1 MKRDALTQPQRFVAF
16 VLNTAIFYFAYIWA
30 TGHWHVTGNGETL
43 WLASAV
49 AWWTLGLLSAPW
61 YRPPRD
67 ALGAAVAALAA
78 LFTLDLSTA
87 PGASF
92 ELELARGASIGY
104 AGLVGVAALV
114 AALVEQNQQS
124 PLRRFSYLLAERL
137 SSGPFIFG
145 TAALISIFG
154 FYTEPRYLLILTTLW
169 LLFALIRPIEF
180 LMILWNEW
188 RAERAIGNLNSAGRI
203 VRVDD
208 PNIVRVQV
216 NSAEVWEA
224 GLHVAA
230 LAGGTHRYVIPLF
243 SHIQDELIIGT
254 GLIVAETPTG
264 HLPHLTGAVFTVDDV
279 TTRKR
284 LIGDLCGQGE
294 DAELVGFVV
303 EGSDIASIHFEVS
316 KRTGIREGSVVFCS
330 IDGNC
335 VFYQVINASTTE
347 ESFQQNPRGTH
358 IVKAAQLGTWA
369 PDKGFQKFA
378 WLPRMNLPVFKLA
391 EGAQHAVEVGP
402 GEFIIGEIPGTAMQV
417 KASLPE
423 MIAYHTAILGV
434 TGTGK
439 TELVL
444 DLIREAHDQGAK
456 IFCVDLTGEY
466 RKRLADLAPAAIG
479 LRKNKADELE
489 EKLFAVETGAFKAGD
504 EKKLLRNFMESM
516 REDARKQVDNFL
528 REAGSAIGL
537 FEVAEVTNTRAT
549 LLATELFLS
558 EIMLWARANRKSRR
572 ILIVLEEAH
581 TIIPETAGAGF
592 DYDTQHVVNKI
603 GQIALQGR
611 KYGVG
616 LFIVSQRTA
625 LVSKTILS
633 QCNTFLTHALVDQT
647 SLQFLLNIYDS
658 AYVRS
663 IPNLRFL
670 NFLAFGKGVLS
681 ERPLL
686 LRRPLDP
693 TKAEASAALDDFIP
707 IEEAVPVPG
716 EPAAAADNV
725 GLAEGAGGNA
735 AAPSAGL
742 GGNGDSN
749 AA

>member
-1 MKRDALTQPQRFVAF
+1 MKRDELTQPQRFVAF
-16 VLNTAIFYFAYIWA
+16 VLNTAVFYFTYVWA
-30 TGHWHVTGNGETL
+30 TGHWYVTGNGETL

-67 ALGAAVAALAA
+67 ALGASVAALAA
-78 LFTLDLSTA
+78 MFTLDLSTA
-87 PGASF
+87 PAASF
-92 ELELARGASIGY
+92 ELELARGASIVY

-124 PLRRFSYLLAERL
+124 PLRRFSYLFAERL

-145 TAALISIFG
+145 TAALISVFG
-154 FYTEPRYLLILTTLW
+154 FYTEPRHLLIITTLW

-180 LMILWNEW
+180 LLILWKEW
-188 RAERAIGNLNSAGRI
+188 RAERAMGEFRSAGRI

-208 PNIVRVQV
+208 PDIVRVQV
-216 NSAEVWEA
+216 TSAEAWEA

-230 LAGGTHRYVIPLF
+230 LADATHRYVIPLF
-243 SHIQDELIIGT
+243 SHIQDEMIIGT
-254 GLIVAETPTG
+254 GLVVAETPSG
-264 HLPHLTGAVFTVDDV
+264 PLPHHTGLVFTVDDV

-284 LIGDLCGQGE
+284 LIGDLCGRGE

-303 EGSDIASIHFEVS
+303 EGSDIASIRFEVS
-316 KRTGIREGSVVFCS
+316 KRCGIQEGSVVFCS
-330 IDGNC
+330 IDGKS
-335 VFYQVINASTTE
+335 VFYQVINASTAE

-358 IVKAAQLGTWA
+358 IVNAAQLGGWA
-369 PDKGFQKFA
+369 PDRGFQKFP
-378 WLPRMNLPVFKLA
+378 WLPRMNVPVFKLA
-391 EGAQHAVEVGP
+391 AGAEHTVEVRP
-402 GEFIIGEIPGTAMQV
+402 GEFIIGEIPDTAMQV
-417 KASLPE
+417 KASLPDL
-423 MIAYHTAILGV
+423 IAYHTAILGV

-444 DLIREAHDQGAK
+444 ELIREAHDQGTK

-466 RKRLADLAPAAIG
+466 RKRLADLAPTAIG
-479 LRKNKADELE
+479 LRKGKADELE
-489 EKLFAVETGAFKAGD
+489 DKLFAVETGSFKAGG
-504 EKKLLRNFMESM
+504 EKKLLREFMESV
-516 REDARKQVDNFL
+516 RGDARRQVDEFL
-528 REAGSAIGL
+528 RKAGSAIGL
-537 FEVAEVTNTRAT
+537 FEVAEVTNNRAT

-558 EIMLWARANRKSRR
+558 EIMLWARGNRKSRR

-647 SLQFLLNIYDS
+647 SLQFLLNIYDG

-670 NFLAFGKGVLS
+670 NFLAFGKGELS

-686 LRRPLDP
+686 LSRPFDP
-693 TKAEASAALDDFIP
+693 SKAEASAALDDFTP
-707 IEEAVPVPG
+707 IGEAVPPTGVAQPL
-716 EPAAAADNV
+716 PPTAAIERRQID
-725 GLAEGAGGNA
+725 GGGGNSPA
-735 AAPSAGL
+735 KLA
-742 GGNGDSN
+742 D
-749 AA
+749 

>member
-16 VLNTAIFYFAYIWA
+16 LANTAIFYLLYVWA
-30 TGHWHVTGNGETL
+30 TEHWYVTGNGETL

-49 AWWTLGLLSAPW
+49 GWWTLGLLSAPW

-67 ALGAAVAALAA
+67 ALGTAVAALAA

-87 PGASF
+87 VTPSL
-92 ELELARGASIGY
+92 ELEVARGASIAY
-104 AGLVGVAALV
+104 AAVVGIAAIV
-114 AALVEQNQQS
+114 AALVEQNQAS
-124 PLRRFSYLLAERL
+124 PLRRFSYLVAERL
-137 SSGPFIFG
+137 SNGPFIFG

-154 FYTEPRYLLILTTLW
+154 FYSEPRHLLVLTTVW
-169 LLFALIRPIEF
+169 LLFALVRPLEF
-180 LMILWNEW
+180 ALVLWAEW
-188 RAERAIGNLNSAGRI
+188 RAERAAGHLTSAGRI
-203 VRVDD
+203 IRVDD
-208 PNIVRVQV
+208 PNIVRVEV
-216 NSAEVWEA
+216 TSAAAWEA

-230 LAGGTHRYVIPLF
+230 LAGGTHHYVLPLF
-243 SHIQDELIIGT
+243 THMQDELIVGT
-254 GLIVAETPTG
+254 GLIAPETPNARF
-264 HLPHLTGAVFTVDDV
+264 PHGVGLVFTVDDLP
-279 TTRKR
+279 TKAR
-284 LIGDLCGQGE
+284 LIGDLCGQVH

-303 EGSDIASIHFEVS
+303 EGSEIATIRFEVS
-316 KRTGIREGSVVFCS
+316 NRFGIEEGSVVFCS
-330 IDGNC
+330 IDGSC
-335 VFYQVINASTTE
+335 VFYQVIGASTTE

-358 IVKAAQLGTWA
+358 IVSAAQLGVWSS
-369 PDKGFQKFA
+369 DRGFRNFA
-378 WLPRMNLPVFKLA
+378 WLPRMNVPVFKSSATAKHEVELA
-391 EGAQHAVEVGP
+391 N
-402 GEFIIGEIPGTAMQV
+402 GEFVIGQIPGTEMSV
-417 KASLPE
+417 KASLPD
-423 MIAYHTAILGV
+423 MIAYHTAVLGV

-444 DLIREAHDQGAK
+444 DLIREAHKQGTK

-466 RKRLADLAPAAIG
+466 RKRLADLDPKGIG
-479 LRKNKADELE
+479 LRKNRADELE
-489 EKLFAVETGAFKAGD
+489 RKLFDVETGEFKASN
-504 EKKLLRNFMESM
+504 EKKVLRAFMESV
-516 REDARKQVDNFL
+516 REDARTQVDGFL
-528 REAGSAIGL
+528 RAAGSSVAL
-537 FEVAEVTNTRAT
+537 FELAEVTNTRAT

-572 ILIVLEEAH
+572 VLIVLEEAH

-658 AYVRS
+658 AYVRR

-670 NFLAFGKGVLS
+670 NFLAYGKGVRS

-686 LRRPLDP
+686 LRRPEDP
-693 TKAEASAALDDFIP
+693 AKAAASAALDDFFDI
-707 IEEAVPVPG
+707 AVEV
-716 EPAAAADNV
+716 PAALKTPVLPESAITSTLVAEDNLV
-725 GLAEGAGGNA
+725 APRPAAEGA
-735 AAPSAGL
+735 
-742 GGNGDSN
+742 
-749 AA
+749 

>member
-1 MKRDALTQPQRFVAF
+1 MKRDALTQPERFFVFVA
-16 VLNTAIFYFAYIWA
+16 NTAIFYSIYVWS
-30 TGHWHVTGNGETL
+30 TGHWHITGSGETL
-43 WLASAV
+43 WFASAV

-78 LFTLDLSTA
+78 LFTLDLSTSVS
-87 PGASF
+87 PSF
-92 ELELARGASIGY
+92 ELELARGAAIAY
-104 AGLVGVAALV
+104 AGAVGLAALI
-114 AALVEQNQQS
+114 AALVEQNQES

-154 FYTEPRYLLILTTLW
+154 FYADPRHLLILTTFW

-180 LMILWNEW
+180 MLVLWNEW
-188 RAERAIGNLNSAGRI
+188 RAEHAVGHLQSAGRI

-208 PNIVRVQV
+208 PDIVRVEIQ
-216 NSAEVWEA
+216 SAAAWES
-224 GLHVAA
+224 GLHVAV

-243 SHIQDELIIGT
+243 SHIQDELIVGT
-254 GLIVAETPTG
+254 GLIVAETPPVHFSHVIG
-264 HLPHLTGAVFTVDDV
+264 LVFTVDDIG
-279 TTRKR
+279 TRKR
-284 LIGDLCGQGE
+284 LIGELCGQGE
-294 DAELVGFVV
+294 DAALVGFVV
-303 EGSDIASIHFEVS
+303 EGSDIASIRFEVS
-316 KRTGIREGSVVFCS
+316 KRSGIEEGSVVFCS
-330 IDGNC
+330 IDGDC

-358 IVKAAQLGTWA
+358 IVSATQLGTWA

-378 WLPRMNLPVFKLA
+378 WLPQMNVPIFKLA
-391 EGAQHAVEVGP
+391 KTAQHPVDVGP
-402 GEFIIGEIPGTAMQV
+402 GEFIIGDIPGTAMHV

-423 MIAYHTAILGV
+423 MIAFHTAILGV

-444 DLIREAHDQGAK
+444 DLIRQAYAQGTK
-456 IFCVDLTGEY
+456 VFCVDLTGEY
-466 RKRLADLAPAAIG
+466 RKRLADLAPLAIG
-479 LRKNKADELE
+479 LRKNKAEELE
-489 EKLFAVETGAFKAGD
+489 QKLFDVETGEWKAGA
-504 EKKLLRNFMESM
+504 EKKVLRDFKESI
-516 REDARKQVDNFL
+516 RADARDQIDTFL
-528 REAGSAIGL
+528 RTAGSAVGL
-537 FEVAEVTNTRAT
+537 FELAEVTNTRAT
-549 LLATELFLS
+549 LIATELFLS

-658 AYVRS
+658 AYVRG

-670 NFLAFGKGVLS
+670 HFLAFGKGVLS

-686 LRRPLDP
+686 LSRPLDP
-693 TKAEASAALDDFIP
+693 KKAEASAALDEFFSIDDDVP
-707 IEEAVPVPG
+707 VAGEKAVPSVTAG
-716 EPAAAADNV
+716 DGATVEPEGNGAAAENKA
-725 GLAEGAGGNA
+725 
-735 AAPSAGL
+735 
-742 GGNGDSN
+742 
-749 AA
+749 

>member
-1 MKRDALTQPQRFVAF
+1 MKRDTLTQPQRFMAF
-16 VLNTAIFYFAYIWA
+16 VANTLIFYFAYVWA
-30 TGHWHVTGNGETL
+30 TGHWYVTGNGETL

-49 AWWTLGLLSAPW
+49 GWWTLGLLSAPW

-67 ALGAAVAALAA
+67 ALGTAVAALAA
-78 LFTLDLSTA
+78 LFTLDMSTA
-87 PGASF
+87 VAPSF
-92 ELELARGASIGY
+92 ELNLARGASIGY
-104 AGLVGVAALV
+104 AILVGVAALT
-114 AALVEQNQQS
+114 AALIEQNQQS
-124 PLRRFSYLLAERL
+124 PLRRFSYLVAERL

-154 FYTEPRYLLILTTLW
+154 FYSEPRHLLILTTLW

-180 LMILWNEW
+180 ILILWSEW
-188 RAERAIGNLNSAGRI
+188 RAEQAVGNLRSAGRI

-208 PNIVRVQV
+208 PNIVRVEV
-216 NSAEVWEA
+216 TSASAWES

-230 LAGGTHRYVIPLF
+230 LAGGTHNYVIPLF

-254 GLIVAETPTG
+254 GLIVAETSPVRFPHITG
-264 HLPHLTGAVFTVDDV
+264 LVFTVDDEAER
-279 TTRKR
+279 TR
-284 LIGDLCGQGE
+284 LISDLCGRTE
-294 DAELVGFVV
+294 DADLVGFVV
-303 EGSDIASIHFEVS
+303 EGSEIANIRFEVS
-316 KRTGIREGSVVFCS
+316 KRTGIQEGSVVFCS
-330 IDGNC
+330 IGGNS
-335 VFYQVINASTTE
+335 VFYQVINAQTTE

-358 IVKAAQLGTWA
+358 IVTAAQLGVWA
-369 PDKGFQKFA
+369 PDNGFRKFA
-378 WLPRMNLPVFKLA
+378 WLPRMNVPVFNLA
-391 EGAQHAVEVGP
+391 EKAQHQVDIRP
-402 GEFIIGEIPGTAMQV
+402 GEFIIGNVPDTAMQI
-417 KASLPE
+417 KASIPE

-444 DLIREAHDQGAK
+444 DLIREAHAQGTK

-466 RKRLADLAPAAIG
+466 RKRLADLVPASIG
-479 LRKNKADELE
+479 LGKDRANELE
-489 EKLFAVETGAFKAGD
+489 QKLFDVETGEWKAST
-504 EKKLLRNFMESM
+504 EKKVLRDFKDSI
-516 REDARKQVDNFL
+516 RAGARKQITKFL
-528 REAGSAIGL
+528 GDAGSAVGL
-537 FEVAEVTNTRAT
+537 FELAEVTNTRAT
-549 LLATELFLS
+549 LIATELFLS

-581 TIIPETAGAGF
+581 TIIPETAGSGF

-647 SLQFLLNIYDS
+647 SLQFLLNIYD
-658 AYVRS
+658 AAHVRS

-670 NFLAFGKGVLS
+670 NFLAFGRGVLS

-686 LRRPLDP
+686 LSRPLDP
-693 TKAEASAALDDFIP
+693 AKAEASAALDDFIAIDVAIP
-707 IEEAVPVPG
+707 ADAKPVA
-716 EPAAAADNV
+716 PAAP
-725 GLAEGAGGNA
+725 GGKV
-735 AAPSAGL
+735 
-742 GGNGDSN
+742 D
-749 AA
+749 

>member
-1 MKRDALTQPQRFVAF
+1 MKRDALSQPQRFLAF
-16 VLNTAIFYFAYIWA
+16 LANTAIFYFVYVWA
-30 TGHWHVTGNGETL
+30 TDHWNVTGSGETL

-78 LFTLDLSTA
+78 LFTLDLGTA
-87 PGASF
+87 VSASF
-92 ELELARGASIGY
+92 ELELARGASIAY
-104 AGLVGVAALV
+104 AAVVGVAALV
-114 AALVEQNQQS
+114 AAIVEQNQQS

-145 TAALISIFG
+145 TVALISIFG
-154 FYTEPRYLLILTTLW
+154 FYTEPRHLLILTTLW

-180 LMILWNEW
+180 ILVLWSEW
-188 RAERAIGNLNSAGRI
+188 RAERAVGHLQSAGRI

-208 PNIVRVQV
+208 PNIVRVEV
-216 NSAEVWEA
+216 KSAATWEA

-230 LAGGTHRYVIPLF
+230 LAGGTHHFVIPLF

-254 GLIVAETPTG
+254 GLIVPESPTG
-264 HLPHLTGAVFTVDDV
+264 RFPHLVGLVFTVDDV
-279 TTRKR
+279 ATRTR
-284 LIGDLCGQGE
+284 LIGDLCGQGG
-294 DAELVGFVV
+294 DADLVGFVV
-303 EGSDIASIHFEVS
+303 EGSEIASIRFEVS
-316 KRTGIREGSVVFCS
+316 SRSGIQEGSVVFCS
-330 IDGNC
+330 IDGTC

-358 IVKAAQLGTWA
+358 IVSAAQLGTWA

-378 WLPRMNLPVFKLA
+378 WLPRMNVPVFKLA
-391 EGAQHAVEVGP
+391 AGAQHAVAIGP
-402 GEFIIGEIPGTAMQV
+402 GEFIIGDIPGTAMQV

-444 DLIREAHDQGAK
+444 DLIREAHAQGTK
-456 IFCVDLTGEY
+456 VFCVDLTGEY
-466 RKRLADLAPAAIG
+466 RKRLVDLDPLAIG

-489 EKLFAVETGAFKAGD
+489 QKLFDVETGEWKAGA
-504 EKKLLRNFMESM
+504 EKKVLREFKESI
-516 REDARKQVDNFL
+516 REDARKQVDKFL
-528 REAGSAIGL
+528 REAGSAVAL

-549 LLATELFLS
+549 LIATELFLS

-572 ILIVLEEAH
+572 ILVVLEEAH

-686 LRRPLDP
+686 LSRPLDP
-693 TKAEASAALDDFIP
+693 AKAAASAAMDDFID
-707 IEEAVPVPG
+707 IGVAVPVPG
-716 EPAAAADNV
+716 AVPPAPA
-725 GLAEGAGGNA
+725 AEGAKPEAKLGGA
-735 AAPSAGL
+735 DGEAAPL
-742 GGNGDSN
+742 
-749 AA
+749 

>member
-1 MKRDALTQPQRFVAF
+1 MKRDGLTQPQRFFAF
-16 VLNTAIFYFAYIWA
+16 ALNSVVFYLVYVWA
-30 TGHWHVTGNGETL
+30 TGHWHVTGSGETL

-67 ALGAAVAALAA
+67 ALGASIAALAA

-87 PGASF
+87 VTPSF
-92 ELELARGASIGY
+92 ELQLARGIAIAY
-104 AGLVGVAALV
+104 AAVVGAAAMI
-114 AALVEQNQQS
+114 AAFVEQNQES

-154 FYTEPRYLLILTTLW
+154 FYSDPQHLLILTALW

-180 LMILWNEW
+180 ALTLWADWN
-188 RAERAIGNLNSAGRI
+188 AERAVGHLQSIGRI

-216 NSAEVWEA
+216 KSAKSWED
-224 GLHVAA
+224 GLHVAS
-230 LAGGTHRYVIPLF
+230 LAGGTHHYVIPLF

-254 GLIVAETPTG
+254 GLIVPETPPG
-264 HLPHLTGAVFTVDDV
+264 RFPHVVGSVFSVDDLA
-279 TTRKR
+279 TKTR
-284 LIGDLCGQGE
+284 LIGDLCGQ
-294 DAELVGFVV
+294 DDNAELIGFVV
-303 EGSDIASIHFEVS
+303 EGSEIAGIRFEVS
-316 KRTGIREGSVVFCS
+316 KRSGIQEGSVVFCS
-330 IDGNC
+330 IDGHC

-358 IVKAAQLGTWA
+358 IVNAAQLGVWS
-369 PDKGFQKFA
+369 PDKGFEKFA
-378 WLPRMNLPVFKLA
+378 WLPRMNVPIFKLS
-391 EGAQHAVEVGP
+391 ETAQHAVNLRE
-402 GEFIIGEIPGTAMQV
+402 GEFIVGDIPGTAMKV

-444 DLIREAHDQGAK
+444 ELIREAFKQGTK

-466 RKRLADLAPAAIG
+466 RKRLADLDPAAIG

-489 EKLFAVETGAFKAGD
+489 QKLFDVETGEYKASA
-504 EKKLLRNFMESM
+504 EKKLLREFMESV
-516 REDARKQVDNFL
+516 RDDARKQVDKFL
-528 REAGSAIGL
+528 RAAGSAIAL
-537 FEVAEVTNTRAT
+537 FELAEVTNTRAT

-658 AYVRS
+658 AYVRG
-663 IPNLRFL
+663 IPNLKFL
-670 NFLAFGKGVLS
+670 HFLAYGKGVLS
-681 ERPLL
+681 QRPLL
-686 LRRPLDP
+686 LSRPLDP
-693 TKAEASAALDDFIP
+693 SKAEASAALDEFKNINDEIP
-707 IEEAVPVPG
+707 AVDTQG
-716 EPAAAADNV
+716 QTEPAQIGATAAT
-725 GLAEGAGGNA
+725 GNA
-735 AAPSAGL
+735 
-742 GGNGDSN
+742 
-749 AA
+749 